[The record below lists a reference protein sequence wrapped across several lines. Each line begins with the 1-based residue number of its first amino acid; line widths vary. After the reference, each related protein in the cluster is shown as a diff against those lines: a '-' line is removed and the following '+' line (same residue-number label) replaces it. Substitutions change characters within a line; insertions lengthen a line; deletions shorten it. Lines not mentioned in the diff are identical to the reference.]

1 MAAIITDK
9 LKNLV
14 VDLIKANDSDA
25 SNKYYAAIGR
35 SEAWND
41 SDVSPTPL
49 RTKSEEHRFRN
60 SMQSVKLISDV
71 SLVIPRYNWSSGT
84 FYSADDDTQVGQPT
98 NAYYVINANQQVYL
112 SLIHI

>member
-49 RTKSEEHRFRN
+49 RTKSEENCSKKKKKKKNNKKQNNNR
-60 SMQSVKLISDV
+60 KK
-71 SLVIPRYNWSSGT
+71 
-84 FYSADDDTQVGQPT
+84 T
-98 NAYYVINANQQVYL
+98 NRIINKKN
-112 SLIHI
+112 IET

>member
-49 RTKSEEHRFRN
+49 RTKSEENR
-60 SMQSVKLISDV
+60 
-71 SLVIPRYNWSSGT
+71 
-84 FYSADDDTQVGQPT
+84 
-98 NAYYVINANQQVYL
+98 
-112 SLIHI
+112 